1 MALKGVIKEYL
12 VSLGFNV
19 NKNSLSDALD
29 TVNFGT
35 DKMVSMVSKMTSSLA
50 KGTVGIITLVS
61 SAVVAV
67 GKLIVSVADAD
78 MQMQNAANSMWM
90 NVDAYRVTED
100 AVTSLGYSMNELST
114 IARNPELT
122 ARFKEL
128 VSLGQQTSAP
138 KELDSMLKKVR
149 DVTFEFDKMKVIAK
163 NGVRQIV
170 YYFMKY
176 LGVDIDEIRAKL
188 SNFNKF
194 LQENLPKI
202 SAVIAKVLYYIYRIG
217 KAIAYVVSL
226 GAKLISGAYNFMKKF
241 PATFKV
247 FIGVIGAIL
256 LTINP
261 ILTIILAGLSAIVL
275 LIDDYMTWK
284 RGGKSLFGDKWQGVE
299 GFLNKAKGVLEWIF
313 EQIEWAVNYI
323 INNLKPF
330 FSWLYDIFSDM
341 FGWLKDMFGRLKDMF
356 GWLKDKFGWLKD
368 KFGWLK
374 DIFDWFDEKV
384 FPYVKKGTDFLG
396 LTYSEDPEGVSLA
409 ALGKEAIT
417 GRDPLSSSLGFVK
430 TLKNMFFDGSS
441 AENMRVRALLGDKE
455 AARQLN
461 VSYEQ
466 NVNVKGSV
474 DDNALREINK
484 YTKRALEAMNIS
496 SVVR

>member
-313 EQIEWAVNYI
+313 EQIERAVNYI

-341 FGWLKDMFGRLKDMF
+341 FGWLKD
-356 GWLKDKFGWLKD
+356 
-368 KFGWLK
+368 
-374 DIFDWFDEKV
+374 IFDWFDEKV
-384 FPYVKKGTDFLG
+384 FSYVKKATDFLG
-396 LTYSEDPEGVSLA
+396 LTDSEDPEGVSLA
-409 ALGKEAIT
+409 ALGKEVIT
-417 GRDPLSSSLGFVK
+417 GRVHLSSFLGFVK

-441 AENMRVRALLGDKE
+441 VENMRVRALLGDKE

-461 VSYEQ
+461 VSYKQ

>member
-78 MQMQNAANSMWM
+78 MQMQNVANSMWM

-341 FGWLKDMFGRLKDMF
+341 FGWLKD
-356 GWLKDKFGWLKD
+356 
-368 KFGWLK
+368 
-374 DIFDWFDEKV
+374 IFDWFDEKV

-396 LTYSEDPEGVSLA
+396 LTDSEDPEGVSLA

>member
-341 FGWLKDMFGRLKDMF
+341 FGWLKD
-356 GWLKDKFGWLKD
+356 
-368 KFGWLK
+368 
-374 DIFDWFDEKV
+374 IFDWFDEKV

-396 LTYSEDPEGVSLA
+396 LTDSEDPEGVSLV

>member
-217 KAIAYVVSL
+217 KAIAYVIGL
-226 GAKLISGAYNFMKKF
+226 GVKLISGAYNFMKKF

-341 FGWLKDMFGRLKDMF
+341 FGWLKD
-356 GWLKDKFGWLKD
+356 
-368 KFGWLK
+368 
-374 DIFDWFDEKV
+374 IFDWFDEKV

-396 LTYSEDPEGVSLA
+396 LTDSEDSEGVSLA

>member
-128 VSLGQQTSAP
+128 VSLGQQTSEP

-341 FGWLKDMFGRLKDMF
+341 FGWLKD
-356 GWLKDKFGWLKD
+356 
-368 KFGWLK
+368 
-374 DIFDWFDEKV
+374 IFDWFGEKV
-384 FPYVKKGTDFLG
+384 LPYVKKGTDFLG
-396 LTYSEDPEGVSLA
+396 LTDSEDPEGVSLA
-409 ALGKEAIT
+409 ALGKKVIT
-417 GRDPLSSSLGFVK
+417 GRNPLSSSLRFVK

-441 AENMRVRALLGDKE
+441 VENMRVRALLGDKE

>member
-35 DKMVSMVSKMTSSLA
+35 YKMVSMVSKMTSSLA

-61 SAVVAV
+61 STVVAV
-67 GKLIVSVADAD
+67 GQLIVSVADAD

-114 IARNPELT
+114 IARNPELI

-217 KAIAYVVSL
+217 KAITYVVSL

-284 RGGKSLFGDKWQGVE
+284 RGGKSYFGDKWKKIEDFIEKVKDK
-299 GFLNKAKGVLEWIF
+299 FEWLF
-313 EQIEWAVNYI
+313 EKIEWAVDYI
-323 INNLKPF
+323 KDNLGPF
-330 FSWLYDIFSDM
+330 FEWVFDAFDSA
-341 FGWLKDMFGRLKDMF
+341 FGWLKDVFKGVNEFGYKVGSIPDWLLK
-356 GWLKDKFGWLKD
+356 KDQE
-368 KFGWLK
+368 
-374 DIFDWFDEKV
+374 IEEASEKANNWI
-384 FPYVKKGTDFLG
+384 KEKIKG
-396 LTYSEDPEGVSLA
+396 
-409 ALGKEAIT
+409 
-417 GRDPLSSSLGFVK
+417 
-430 TLKNMFFDGSS
+430 FFGSS
-441 AENMRVRALLGDKE
+441 DESESKKSEVKYQYESSKNINTSYSPNMK
-455 AARQLN
+455 
-461 VSYEQ
+461 YEQ
-466 NVNVKGSV
+466 NINVKGSV